1 MPEVVELRTPSRT
14 SSAALFSP
22 AVTYWTA
29 QWNPSR
35 EAVSKEVAL
44 LRSSLS
50 PESPVVCFG
59 NAQRTRLLAGERV
72 LQLAADRWLLL
83 RGVAALLERRG
94 AVTHVAGDGSWH
106 LLRALGR
113 RPLVLTLMI
122 PSDLPSTTLLDRVS
136 LFVAESEALHD
147 TLLAHGVD
155 ERRVR
160 IVYPGI
166 DLARFSVAPL
176 PTDRFRLIFASA
188 PAHVSEFQGRGIPLM
203 IELARRRPDIELL
216 MLWRNWDDAT
226 TTAEAFRALDPPANV
241 VIERGDL
248 TDMNDGY
255 ARAHATICCFE
266 AGAGKS
272 SPNSVLEG
280 LAAGRPALVTREC
293 GIAGL
298 IGRAGAG
305 AVCERSVEA
314 LSDGVDRLMAD
325 LPGLSARARLTAEAH
340 FDHHE
345 FLRRYAAIYRD
356 LAA

>member
-1 MPEVVELRTPSRT
+1 MSEVVELRSSDRT
-14 SSAALFSP
+14 SSPALVSP
-22 AVTYWTA
+22 AVTYWTV

-35 EAVSKEVAL
+35 EAVSKEVSQ

-50 PESPVVCFG
+50 PASPVVCFG
-59 NAQRTRLLAGERV
+59 NAQPTRLLASERV

-83 RGVAALLERRG
+83 RGVAALIERRG

-113 RPLVLTLMI
+113 RPLVMTLMI
-122 PSDLPSTTLLDRVS
+122 PSVLPPKTLLDRVS

-155 ERRVR
+155 QRRVR
-160 IVYPGI
+160 LVYPGI
-166 DLARFSVAPL
+166 DLARFSVRPL

-188 PAHVSEFQGRGIPLM
+188 PAHVTEFQGRGIPLM
-203 IELARRRPDIELL
+203 IELARRRPDLEIL

-226 TTAEAFRALDPPANV
+226 TTAEAFRALDPPPNV

-248 TDMNDGY
+248 ADMNEGY

-298 IGRAGAG
+298 IGRTGAG
-305 AVCERSVEA
+305 AVCDRSVEA
-314 LSDGVDRLMAD
+314 LADGVDRLMAD
-325 LPGLSARARLTAEAH
+325 LPGMSVRARVAAETH
-340 FDHHE
+340 FDHRE
-345 FLRRYAAIYRD
+345 FLRRYAAIYQE